1 MPKFF
6 KCLLLIFMS
15 ASVGLGLQAQN
26 SNKLISGKITDDK
39 GSPLQGATVVAPGS
53 KKSAVVTDASGA
65 YIINVPAATTSLIVT
80 YVGMQPVTIAI
91 EGRTSLDITLAGAD
105 SRLSEVVV
113 IGYGTKRR
121 ADISS
126 AISSVSEKDI
136 KGLPVAGIDQALQ
149 GKVSGVSV
157 SNNGGQPGGGVSV
170 RVRGITSVNGNEPLY
185 VVDGV
190 PLNAQT
196 NSLEQNVLGGGSG
209 STGQSAL
216 ATLNPSDI
224 ASIDILKDASAQAI
238 YGSRAA
244 NGVILITTK
253 KGKQGSGKIGYD
265 TYYSWQEVPRKL
277 SVMNLRQNANY
288 VNSLV
293 NEIRAVPGS
302 GADSIAEFKNPAVL
316 GTGTDW
322 QDEIY
327 QIGGIQSHQ
336 LSFSGG
342 QEKSSYYFSG
352 GYFDQIGTLIE
363 TKFRRYNFRMSI
375 DQQIKPWLKAGINTN
390 LSRSNQKIGL
400 SDGFDAVTSVVLYNS
415 PAASPRDIYGNFLQT
430 SQVGNTTIGN
440 PNNPVALAS
449 VRDVRNITSKAFGN
463 IYTDINFLKNL
474 VLRTEFNYDFSFVNG
489 KAYQPFIKNDT
500 SNQTVISPS
509 RLREERNNSL
519 YWAFKTYLSYN
530 KDFGKHSISTTLGH
544 EAQASRYDYIQV
556 KRDNLVLNLPSLSA
570 GAGGDG
576 SGEEIGAGA
585 GDWKMESYF
594 ARLGYTFNN
603 RYSVTGTFRA
613 DGSSVFGP
621 NNRWG
626 YFPAASASWTVTNEK
641 FAANI
646 KAINYLKIRVGVGTV
661 GNQEIGGQ
669 NTYTSN
675 IRLLPLGPFGPG
687 GLLANVENPNSSW
700 ESVLNT
706 NIGVDLTFLNRR
718 VDLSVDV
725 YKKVTTDMLLSGQYG
740 AFSGIGTAFDDYQAP
755 RINDGQMTNKGID
768 LSLTTYNI
776 QGKDFNWKTSVVFSH
791 YKNKLDFL
799 NTPDAVI
806 KGEYNEYGTLNL
818 VSLSRRGLPMG
829 SFYGY
834 VTDGIFR
841 DPKELNNGMDWGLP
855 VGIGQQWLGDV
866 RFKDLNGD
874 NKIDDKDV
882 TEIGNPNPK
891 FTYGMTNTV
900 NYKSIDL
907 SVFLTG
913 SYGAKIFNY
922 SRRQTEA
929 MNSLYNNQLT
939 TVLDRYSASNPN
951 GTLPRYNQWH
961 NNNLRVS
968 DRYIEDGSYLRIQ
981 NISLGYNL
989 PKSLLAK
996 AKVTSARFYVAAQN
1010 IKTFTNYS
1018 GYDPEL
1024 GAYNN
1029 SVRLMNI
1036 DNGHYPNPRS
1046 FTVGANVEF

>member
-6 KCLLLIFMS
+6 KSLLVLMMS
-15 ASVGLGLQAQN
+15 CGIGFSPQAQN
-26 SNKLISGKITDDK
+26 NNKLISGKISDEK
-39 GSPLQGATVVAPGS
+39 GNPLLGASVTVKGS
-53 KKSAVVTDASGA
+53 KKSNAVSDANGN
-65 YIINVPAATTSLIVT
+65 YIISVPATTATLVIT
-80 YVGMQPVTIAI
+80 YVGMQPVNVSL
-91 EGRTSLDITLAGAD
+91 EGKSALDITLTGAD
-105 SRLSEVVV
+105 SKLSEVVV

-136 KGLPVAGIDQALQ
+136 KGLPVAGVDQALQ
-149 GKVSGVSV
+149 GKVAGVSV

-190 PLNAQT
+190 PLVGQT
-196 NSLEQNVLGGGSG
+196 NSLQQNVLGGGSG

-216 ATLNPSDI
+216 ATLNPADI

-253 KGKQGSGKIGYD
+253 KGKQGAGKIGYD
-265 TYYSWQEVPRKL
+265 TYYSWQEVPKKL
-277 SVMNLRQNANY
+277 SVMNLRQNAAY

-293 NEIRAVPGS
+293 NEIRSVPGS
-302 GADSIAEFKNPAVL
+302 GADSILEFKNPAVL

-327 QIGGIQSHQ
+327 QVGGIQSHQ

-342 QEKSSYYFSG
+342 QDKSSYYFSG

-363 TKFRRYNFRMSI
+363 TKFKRYNFRMSI

-415 PAASPRDIYGNFLQT
+415 PAASPRDLYGNFLQQ
-430 SQVGNTTIGN
+430 SQVGTTPIGN

-449 VRDVRNITSKAFGN
+449 VRDVRNVTSKAFGN

-474 VLRTEFNYDFSFVNG
+474 TLRTEFNYDFNAVSG
-489 KAYQPFIKNDT
+489 KAYQPFIKNDST
-500 SNQTVISPS
+500 NQTVISPS
-509 RLREERNNSL
+509 RLREERNNSI
-519 YWAFKTYLSYN
+519 YYAFKTYLSYN
-530 KDFGKHSISTTLGH
+530 KDFGKHSINSTLGH

-594 ARLGYTFNN
+594 ARLGYTYNN
-603 RYSVTGTFRA
+603 KYSITGTFRA
-613 DGSSVFGP
+613 DGSSSFGP
-621 NNRWG
+621 NKRWG

-641 FAANI
+641 FAERL
-646 KAINYLKIRVGVGTV
+646 KAINYLKLRVGVGSV

-706 NIGVDLTFLNRR
+706 NIGLDVSFLNKR
-718 VDLSVDV
+718 VELTVDV

-740 AFSGIGTAFDDYQAP
+740 AFSGIGTNFDDYQAP

-776 QGKDFNWKTSVVFSH
+776 QGKDLSWKTSLIFSH

-799 NTPDAVI
+799 NTPDAVL

-818 VSLSRRGLPMG
+818 VSLSRQGLPVG

-834 VTDGIFR
+834 VTHGIFR
-841 DPKELNNGMDWGLP
+841 DLKDLNNGTDWGLP
-855 VGIGQQWLGDV
+855 VGIGQQWLGVV
-866 RFKDLNGD
+866 RFKYLNGD
-874 NKIDDKDV
+874 NKIDDKD
-882 TEIGNPNPK
+882 
-891 FTYGMTNTV
+891 
-900 NYKSIDL
+900 
-907 SVFLTG
+907 
-913 SYGAKIFNY
+913 
-922 SRRQTEA
+922 
-929 MNSLYNNQLT
+929 
-939 TVLDRYSASNPN
+939 
-951 GTLPRYNQWH
+951 
-961 NNNLRVS
+961 
-968 DRYIEDGSYLRIQ
+968 
-981 NISLGYNL
+981 
-989 PKSLLAK
+989 
-996 AKVTSARFYVAAQN
+996 
-1010 IKTFTNYS
+1010 
-1018 GYDPEL
+1018 
-1024 GAYNN
+1024 
-1029 SVRLMNI
+1029 
-1036 DNGHYPNPRS
+1036 
-1046 FTVGANVEF
+1046 

>member
-1 MPKFF
+1 MPKISKIYFLIILLCSAGFF
-6 KCLLLIFMS
+6 
-15 ASVGLGLQAQN
+15 LQAQN
-26 SNKLISGKITDDK
+26 ANKVISGKVSDEK
-39 GSPLQGATVVAPGS
+39 GNPLQGATITVANA
-53 KKSAVVTDASGA
+53 KKANAVSDVNG
-65 YIINVPAATTSLIVT
+65 YYLINVPSATTSLIVS
-80 YVGMQPVTIAI
+80 YVGMQPVNVST
-91 EGRTSLDITLAGAD
+91 EGKSALDIILTGAD
-105 SRLSEVVV
+105 SKLSEVVV

-121 ADISS
+121 ADITS
-126 AISSVSEKDI
+126 AISSISEKDI
-136 KGLPVAGIDQALQ
+136 KGLPVAGLDQALQ
-149 GKVSGVSV
+149 GKVAGVTV
-157 SNNGGQPGGGVSV
+157 NNNGGQPGGGVSV

-185 VVDGV
+185 VIDGV
-190 PLNAQT
+190 PLTAQT

-209 STGQSAL
+209 STGQSVLAL
-216 ATLNPSDI
+216 LNPSDI

-244 NGVILITTK
+244 NGVVLVTTK
-253 KGKQGSGKIGYD
+253 KGKAGAGKIAYD

-277 SVMNLRQNANY
+277 SVMNLRQNAMY
-288 VNSLV
+288 LNSLV

-302 GADSIAEFKNPAVL
+302 GADSVGEFKNPAVL

-342 QEKSSYYFSG
+342 RDKSSYYFSG

-363 TKFRRYNFRMSI
+363 TKFKRYNFRMSI
-375 DQQIKPWLKAGINTN
+375 DQQIKSWLKAGINTN

-415 PAASPRDIYGNFLQT
+415 PAASPRDIYGNFLQQ
-430 SQVGNTTIGN
+430 SQVGNTPVGN

-463 IYTDINFLKNL
+463 LYTDIDLIKGL
-474 VLRTEFNYDFSFVNG
+474 TLRTEFNYDFNFVNA
-489 KAYQPFIKNDT
+489 KAFQPFLKNDST
-500 SNQTVISPS
+500 NQTIISPS
-509 RLREERNNSL
+509 RLREERSNSI

-530 KDFGKHSISTTLGH
+530 KNINKHALSSTLGH
-544 EAQASRYDYIQV
+544 EVQASRYDYIQV
-556 KRDNLVLNLPSLSA
+556 KRDNLVLNLPSLAA

-576 SGEEIGAGA
+576 SGEEIGSGA

-594 ARLGYTFNN
+594 ARVGYTFDNK
-603 RYSVTGTFRA
+603 YAITGTFRA
-613 DGSSVFGP
+613 DGSSSFGP
-621 NNRWG
+621 NKRWG
-626 YFPAASASWTVTNEK
+626 YFPAGSASWTVTNEK
-641 FAANI
+641 FARNI
-646 KAINYLKIRVGVGTV
+646 KAINYLKLRVGVGTV

-706 NIGVDLTFLNRR
+706 NVGMDITFFNRK
-718 VDLSVDV
+718 VEMSVDV

-740 AFSGIGTAFDDYQAP
+740 AFSGIGTSFDDYQAP

-776 QGKDFNWKTSVVFSH
+776 QGKDFNWKTSLVFSH

-799 NTPDAVI
+799 NTPDAVL

-818 VSLSRRGLPMG
+818 VSLSRQGLPMG
-829 SFYGY
+829 SFYGF

-841 DPKELNNGMDWGLP
+841 DLKDLNNGTDWGLP
-855 VGIGQQWLGDV
+855 VGIGQQWLGDI

-874 NKIDDKDV
+874 GKINDKDV

-891 FTYGMTNTV
+891 FTYGMTNTF
-900 NYKSIDL
+900 NYKNIDL

-922 SRRQTEA
+922 TRRQTEA
-929 MNSLYNNQLT
+929 MNTQFNNQLI
-939 TVLDRYSASNPN
+939 TVLDRYTTENP
-951 GTLPRYNQWH
+951 GGALPRYNQWH
-961 NNNLRVS
+961 NNNLRIS

-989 PKSLLAK
+989 PKSFVTK
-996 AKVTSARFYVAAQN
+996 AKITSARFYVAAQN
-1010 IKTFTNYS
+1010 IKTFTKYT

-1029 SVRLMNI
+1029 NVRLMNI

-1046 FTVGANVEF
+1046 FTIGANVEF